1 MDTRVLRFKPG
12 QDLLTE
18 IDHYLNKENVKA
30 GVVLSCVG
38 SLTRANL
45 RLANQENGS
54 AFEGYFEIVS
64 LVGTLSTAG
73 SHLHISISDGL
84 GKTVGGHLLQ
94 GCKIYTTAEL
104 VLGIFPE
111 LRFEREDCE
120 LSGYPELKVYPINRT
135 V

>member
-1 MDTRVLRFKPG
+1 MDTRVLRFKPD
-12 QDLLTE
+12 QDLLGQ
-18 IDHYLNKENVKA
+18 IDSYLNAENIKA

-45 RLANQENGS
+45 RLANQEKGS
-54 AFEGYFEIVS
+54 IFEGFFEIVS

-73 SHLHISISDGL
+73 SHLHLSISDGQ
-84 GKTVGGHLLQ
+84 GKTLGGHLLP
-94 GCKIYTTAEL
+94 GCKIYTTAEM

-120 LSGYPELKVYPINRT
+120 LSGYPELKVYPEK
-135 V
+135 

>member
-1 MDTRVLRFKPG
+1 MDTCVLRFKPD
-12 QDLLTE
+12 QDLLGQ
-18 IDHYLNKENVKA
+18 INSYLNAENIKA

-45 RLANQENGS
+45 RLANQEKGS
-54 AFEGYFEIVS
+54 IFEGFFEIVS

-73 SHLHISISDGL
+73 SHLHLSISDGQ
-84 GKTVGGHLLQ
+84 GKTLGGHLLP
-94 GCKIYTTAEL
+94 GCKIYTTAEM

-120 LSGYPELKVYPINRT
+120 LSGYPELKVYPEK
-135 V
+135 

>member
-1 MDTRVLRFKPG
+1 MDTRVLRFKPD
-12 QDLLTE
+12 QDLLGQ
-18 IDHYLNKENVKA
+18 INSYLNAENIKA

-45 RLANQENGS
+45 RLANQEKGS
-54 AFEGYFEIVS
+54 IFEGFFEIVS

-73 SHLHISISDGL
+73 SHLHLSISDGQ
-84 GKTVGGHLLQ
+84 GKTLGGHLLP
-94 GCKIYTTAEL
+94 GCKIYTTAEM

-120 LSGYPELKVYPINRT
+120 LSGYPELKVYPEK
-135 V
+135 